1 MSATPPTKENLRQV
15 VPFLGVTDM
24 EGSIRFYIDA
34 LGFAMKY
41 DWVRD
46 GKLGWCWLTRGSAS
60 LMLQEFAREG
70 NGCLRPEGKLGQGIW
85 LCFQCQDAIALYR
98 EFHSREID
106 AKEPFVGNSMWVTV
120 LSDPDGYRLDFE
132 SLTDVAEETKLAS
145 GEVIFSPREVGSN
158 RAWALPS
165 TAPLLSRSP
174 SR

>member
-1 MSATPPTKENLRQV
+1 
-15 VPFLGVTDM
+15 
-24 EGSIRFYIDA
+24 
-34 LGFAMKY
+34 
-41 DWVRD
+41 
-46 GKLGWCWLTRGSAS
+46 
-60 LMLQEFAREG
+60 
-70 NGCLRPEGKLGQGIW
+70 

-158 RAWALPS
+158 RGWALPS